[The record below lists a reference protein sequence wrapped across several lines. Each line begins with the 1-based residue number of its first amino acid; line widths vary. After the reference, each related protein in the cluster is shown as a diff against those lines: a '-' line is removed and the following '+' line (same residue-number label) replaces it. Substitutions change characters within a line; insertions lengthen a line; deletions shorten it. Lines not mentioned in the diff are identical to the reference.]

1 MIIVM
6 KSGATKRE
14 KEEVLGRIKELGYK
28 PHVIHG
34 TTRDVIGAVGD
45 ERGKQIVIETI
56 ESMHGVESVVP
67 ILKAYKLA
75 SKEVKKESSIIQITD
90 SLSIGGRLSSWLVLA
105 RSRAKSRLSKQL
117 LQSSRQGR
125 MFSAEGPSSRGPLRT
140 LSRG

>member
-56 ESMHGVESVVP
+56 ESMHGVESVLP
-67 ILKAYKLA
+67 ILKL
-75 SKEVKKESSIIQITD
+75 I
-90 SLSIGGRLSSWLVLA
+90 SL
-105 RSRAKSRLSKQL
+105 
-117 LQSSRQGR
+117 
-125 MFSAEGPSSRGPLRT
+125 PLKR
-140 LSRG
+140 